1 MLAAINGCFGVFHLV
16 SPCIVDQVHDPE
28 VRAKGASG
36 AGDQRNAQ
44 CSDSILA
51 PPSFEVPITNDMVK
65 PAKGTTSLAFI
76 FKDGVMVAAD
86 FRASIGGYIYELLL
100 GKDEDI
106 ATGQVEGGY
115 DRPE

>member
-1 MLAAINGCFGVFHLV
+1 MLAAVNGCFGVFHLV

-44 CSDSILA
+44 CSDSVLA
-51 PPSFEVPITNDMVK
+51 PPSFEKEAIQMVK

-86 FRASIGGYIYELLL
+86 SRASMDGYIYELLL

>member
-1 MLAAINGCFGVFHLV
+1 MAASASSTSSLPASSIKSMTPRFALKELLEPAV
-16 SPCIVDQVHDPE
+16 
-28 VRAKGASG
+28 KGTLNKKAI
-36 AGDQRNAQ
+36 Q
-44 CSDSILA
+44 
-51 PPSFEVPITNDMVK
+51 MVK

-86 FRASIGGYIYELLL
+86 FRASMGGYIYELLL

-106 ATGQVEGGY
+106 ATAQVEGGY